1 VANISYT
8 PTFHHRPWRD
18 RVDRVE
24 AGGPNGFNGR
34 FAAIES
40 DLQQVSTV
48 VTQVGA
54 ELDQIGGGRLHRLAF
69 TPTLQTTDGPFPTWG
84 VGSDGAPTVT
94 LTSAFASGGATAVVN
109 LDLPHG
115 ARVTGMRVRGQY
127 GGTANPATSIS
138 TAINLLRV
146 PRLTNTPGSFDDFA
160 IAGETNSQRTGP
172 FDFTGIILDQSMT
185 LVDLDTFRYVMAF
198 MVATTESIALT
209 VTLETVEITYLAR

>member
-24 AGGPNGFNGR
+24 AAGPNGFNGR
-34 FAAIES
+34 FTAIQS
-40 DLQQVSTV
+40 DLQQVSTL

-54 ELDQIGGGRLHRLAF
+54 ELDQISGGRPHRLAF

-94 LTSAFASGGATAVVN
+94 LTSANGGATAVVN

-115 ARVTGMRVRGQY
+115 AQVTGMRVRGQY
-127 GGTANPATSIS
+127 GGTANPATGIS
-138 TAINLLRV
+138 LAVDLNRA
-146 PRLTNTPGSFDDFA
+146 PRLTNTPGSFDNFGV
-160 IAGETNSQRTGP
+160 AGETNSQRTGP
-172 FDFTGIILDQSMT
+172 FDFTGFITDQSMA
-185 LVDLDTFRYVMAF
+185 LVDLDTFRYFMSF
-198 MVATTESIALT
+198 MVATTNSIALT
-209 VTLETVEITYLAR
+209 VTLETVEVTYLAK